1 MPRYLIEVEHENS
14 KAACDRAVAAFL
26 ATGSHF
32 MTNADWG
39 CGDDVHKAWI
49 IVDLD
54 SKEQARSILPPLFRE
69 KARIIALQQFS
80 LKARESMRAEHE
92 DRPQPES
99 G

>member
-14 KAACDRAVAAFL
+14 KLACDRAVAAFV

-32 MTNADWG
+32 MTNSDWG
-39 CGDDVHKAWI
+39 CADDVHKAWL

-69 KARIIALQQFS
+69 HAKIISLQQFC
-80 LKARESMRAEHE
+80 LRVRDEMRAEHSE
-92 DRPQPES
+92 
-99 G
+99 